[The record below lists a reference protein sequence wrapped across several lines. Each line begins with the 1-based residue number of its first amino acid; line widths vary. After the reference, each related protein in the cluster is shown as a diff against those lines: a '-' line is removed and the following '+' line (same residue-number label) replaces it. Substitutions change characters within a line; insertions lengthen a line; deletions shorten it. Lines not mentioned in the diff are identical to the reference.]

1 MTVSSSISAP
11 ASDRASDRIG
21 VWKALASPAQTV
33 RRLALRP
40 NPVPWLA
47 VTFATMAATRAAL
60 LATPVGQQAL
70 VDQWVQ
76 RADAFG
82 LAVDDALYARITS
95 FGTQGVVYGLGL
107 AVAFGLL
114 LPLALAAGMRLL
126 SGGRAPWRAALT
138 LAAYA
143 NVALAVRDLVALPVG
158 YVRESLASPL
168 TLGSFF
174 TMLDEASP
182 VARFLWAVD
191 LFVVWWLVLAALGAA
206 ALSGRR
212 AGSLLTSAAT
222 VYVIAGLVLAAVM
235 FAAGGG
241 A

>member
-1 MTVSSSISAP
+1 M
-11 ASDRASDRIG
+11 RH
-21 VWKALASPAQTV
+21 
-33 RRLALRP
+33 LALRP
-40 NPVPWLA
+40 NPVLWLA
-47 VTFATMAATRAAL
+47 VTFAAMAAARAAL

-76 RADAFG
+76 RAEAFG
-82 LAVDDALYARITS
+82 MAMDDALYARIAS
-95 FGTQGVVYGLGL
+95 LGTQSVIYGLGL
-107 AVAFGLL
+107 AVALGLL
-114 LPLALAAGMRLL
+114 LPMALAVGMRLL
-126 SGGRAPWRAALT
+126 SGGRASWRVALT

-143 NVALAVRDLVALPVG
+143 NVALAARDIVALPVG
-158 YVRESLASPL
+158 YVRESLTSPL
-168 TLGSFF
+168 TLGTFF

-182 VARFLWAVD
+182 LARFLWAVD
-191 LFVVWWLVLAALGAA
+191 LFVVWWLVLAAMGAA

-222 VYVIAGLVLAAVM
+222 VYVVAGLVLAAVM

>member
-1 MTVSSSISAP
+1 MTASSSISASAP
-11 ASDRASDRIG
+11 DRIG
-21 VWKALASPAQTV
+21 VWKVLASPPQTV
-33 RRLALRP
+33 RALAARP
-40 NPVPWLA
+40 NPVLWLTATAA
-47 VTFATMAATRAAL
+47 VMAAARAAL

-76 RADAFG
+76 RAEAFG
-82 LAVDDALYARITS
+82 MTVDEALYARITS
-95 FGTQGVVYGLGL
+95 LGTTGALYGLGL
-107 AVAFGLL
+107 ALALGVL
-114 LPLALAAGMRLL
+114 LPLVLASGMRLL
-126 SGGRAPWRAALT
+126 SGGRASWGVAIT

-158 YVRESLASPL
+158 YVRESLTSPL
-168 TLGSFF
+168 TLGTFF
-174 TMLDEASP
+174 TMLDEASLL
-182 VARFLWAVD
+182 ARFLWAVD

-212 AGSLLTSAAT
+212 AGSLVTSAAA
-222 VYVIAGLVLAAVM
+222 VYVVAGLVLAAVM

>member
-1 MTVSSSISAP
+1 M
-11 ASDRASDRIG
+11 
-21 VWKALASPAQTV
+21 

-191 LFVVWWLVLAALGAA
+191 LFAVWWLVLAALGAA

>member
-1 MTVSSSISAP
+1 M
-11 ASDRASDRIG
+11 RG
-21 VWKALASPAQTV
+21 
-33 RRLALRP
+33 LALRP
-40 NPVPWLA
+40 NPVIWLA
-47 VTFATMAATRAAL
+47 ATFAAMAAARAAL

-76 RADAFG
+76 RAEAFG
-82 LAVDDALYARITS
+82 LVVDDALYARVTS
-95 FGTQGVVYGLGL
+95 LGAQGVIYGLGL
-107 AVAFGLL
+107 AVALGLL

-126 SGGRAPWRAALT
+126 SGGRASWRVALT

-143 NVALAVRDLVALPVG
+143 NVALAARDIVALPVG
-158 YVRESLASPL
+158 YVRESLTSPL
-168 TLGSFF
+168 TLGTFF

-182 VARFLWAVD
+182 LARFLWAVD
-191 LFVVWWLVLAALGAA
+191 LFVVWWLVLASMGAA

-222 VYVIAGLVLAAVM
+222 VYVVAGLVLAAVM